1 MSSCSV
7 FVFMS
12 LMEFAVVNNY
22 MGPVATKMMKGYSE
36 EPIDPDAQ
44 TNGRGSKVHC
54 IHIILHANNLDNV
67 YFGIGADIFF
77 LRYICFLYLFFFF
90 VGVTSANPLSIDRP

>member
-12 LMEFAVVNNY
+12 LMEFAVVNNF

-36 EPIDPDAQ
+36 EPIDPDPNQ
-44 TNGRGSKVHC
+44 TNDRGSKVWPHF
-54 IHIILHANNLDNV
+54 IRA
-67 YFGIGADIFF
+67 FASMG
-77 LRYICFLYLFFFF
+77 
-90 VGVTSANPLSIDRP
+90 